1 MALAGFTPGDQL
13 LLGIEGA
20 FFVGGVGALHWIDP
34 ATLEVEHSLPRIH
47 QGTVKS
53 WAQSA
58 DGGLLATGSS
68 DGFVKVWDVVERRL
82 VHEIYVDNT
91 QVQGVAFLDDRH
103 LAVAPQDGG
112 MRVYTIDAD
121 ELLEVVRRSLT
132 RGFTSTECAR
142 FNLGQSCPSLTD
154 LRS

>member
-1 MALAGFTPGDQL
+1 VA
-13 LLGIEGA
+13 
-20 FFVGGVGALHWIDP
+20 
-34 ATLEVEHSLPRIH
+34 
-47 QGTVKS
+47 
-53 WAQSA
+53 
-58 DGGLLATGSS
+58 
-68 DGFVKVWDVVERRL
+68 ERRL

-132 RGFTSTECAR
+132 RDFTSTECAR
-142 FNLGQSCPSLTD
+142 FNLGPSCPSLTD